1 MQSQIL
7 APYQWFWW
15 KIQSSYDRLLV
26 IRIRT
31 RRYLVKVVDAFFLHI
46 FSFPWEKEEP
56 TS

>member
-46 FSFPWEKEEP
+46 FSFPWEKEES